1 MYDPLRLW
9 GDKDHGH
16 QSETDIQWLS
26 WLAERFLNGSWKLPP
41 GMTLLK
47 EVLVWMCPLHQ
58 ACKTSSQILAAD
70 TTWLTQSYQQNFPR
84 LAESKSGHRAPGL
97 HELLQKQVV
106 CLHGPITYSWQHH
119 CVSGKGDVS
128 LIILIWKP
136 WTQSQVSGRIYKV
149 RHLFRL
155 SEFWYHLFY
164 QLYIDI
170 DIMIFQY
177 LGSILGH
184 PLLSAGLRTTIFKMR
199 FYCIFKKN
207 HHLKMVPTSARLFQ
221 NP

>member
-1 MYDPLRLW
+1 MIHWCYEEIKTMDTKVKRIFNGFLGLPSGSWVEAENCPQVWPCSRKFWYGCVLCTKRAKRAARSWRLTLHDWRRATSRIFQDWLKASPDTGLLDSTSCFRSKWSAWTYNLLLTAPLR
-9 GDKDHGH
+9 
-16 QSETDIQWLS
+16 QWQ
-26 WLAERFLNGSWKLPP
+26 RRCVVDNID
-41 GMTLLK
+41 M
-47 EVLVWMCPLHQ
+47 
-58 ACKTSSQILAAD
+58 KTMDA
-70 TTWLTQSYQQNFPR
+70 
-84 LAESKSGHRAPGL
+84 KSGF
-97 HELLQKQVV
+97 
-106 CLHGPITYSWQHH
+106 
-119 CVSGKGDVS
+119 
-128 LIILIWKP
+128 WKNI
-136 WTQSQVSGRIYKV
+136 QSQAPVQVIWV
-149 RHLFRL
+149 LIPLIH
-155 SEFWYHLFY
+155 